1 MYDIFIDSKLLFQSL
16 RFTDCLWAAVEM
28 NKDVMNREHETEE
41 VKLSTNHANS
51 IICVVKVLKECL
63 QPIKKANE
71 ENNEVPFIIR
81 HSKQKISFPF

>member
-1 MYDIFIDSKLLFQSL
+1 
-16 RFTDCLWAAVEM
+16 M

-71 ENNEVPFIIR
+71 ENNEVPLYDIQNRKSHFR
-81 HSKQKISFPF
+81 FRKVVKRLCCDFPC